1 MSPDLK
7 DLLVKTSLFV
17 AGLFSAILF
26 CADLMCLLTV
36 ISEPYA
42 YLLPIKLLLLAGA
55 VIFLA
60 CTANCFKAVIKKN

>member
-26 CADLMCLLTV
+26 CFCLMSLLTV

-42 YLLPIKLLLLAGA
+42 YLLPIKLLWVAGA
-55 VIFLA
+55 IVFLA
-60 CTANCFKAVIKKN
+60 CTANCFKAVIKKD